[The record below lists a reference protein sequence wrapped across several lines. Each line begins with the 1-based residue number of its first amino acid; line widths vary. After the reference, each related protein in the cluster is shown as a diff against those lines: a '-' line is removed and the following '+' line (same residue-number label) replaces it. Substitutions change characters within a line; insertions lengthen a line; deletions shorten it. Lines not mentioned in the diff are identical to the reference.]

1 MRLIVKEDYTGIAEW
16 TANYIATQITKASP
30 TQESPFVIGLPS
42 GNTSIGVYAQLV
54 KLYEAGELDFEN
66 VVAFCLDEFAELPQD
81 HPQSQ
86 ATYMWT
92 NLFGKVN
99 MKRENVNILDGN
111 VDDLEAECMRF
122 EEKVSRRLNGR
133 RWRLS

>member
-1 MRLIVKEDYTGIAEW
+1 MRLIVQPDYSGIAEW

-30 TQESPFVIGLPS
+30 TQDSPFVIGLPS
-42 GNTSIGVYAQLV
+42 GNTSLGVYTHLV

-66 VVAFCLDEFAELPQD
+66 VVAFCLDEFVELPQD

-99 MKRENVNILDGN
+99 VKRENVNTLDGN
-111 VDDLEAECMRF
+111 ADDLEA
-122 EEKVSRRLNGR
+122 
-133 RWRLS
+133 